1 MRSLTNSL
9 ADPETNPVRSDEEQA
24 KHYQVMYTI
33 LVVACMMT
41 GRHVPEFGED
51 IVFAGR
57 VVARHPKYGP
67 APDPF
72 DLGHFCG
79 AGKPIKNTR
88 RGLRNIKGLLL
99 H

>member
-1 MRSLTNSL
+1 VGAFVGMLREDSYEREIPQL
-9 ADPETNPVRSDEEQA
+9 
-24 KHYQVMYTI
+24 KHYQIFYTL

-51 IVFAGR
+51 IVSGNR

-67 APDPF
+67 APDYV
-72 DLGHFCG
+72 DLNQFRG
-79 AGKPIKNTR
+79 AGKPEKGTKR
-88 RGLRNIKGLLL
+88 PSSNINSLVM